1 MEYRPVGFERKYFKM
16 RFEWTRT
23 ISLNVDFPV
32 NMMKNDQIFAQE
44 YIFCAHASYAPM
56 DNVQKL

>member
-1 MEYRPVGFERKYFKM
+1 MEYHSVGFELKDFKM

-44 YIFCAHASYAPM
+44 CIFCAHTSYAPM
-56 DNVQKL
+56 DNVQK